1 MAKSHA
7 EEILRKLIAER
18 LVYVENDMVYAWH
31 FNGCKVEE
39 AEISDEN
46 VTYQDCNFESKPQST
61 QGKTEE
67 NE

>member
-1 MAKSHA
+1 M
-7 EEILRKLIAER
+7 IAER

-61 QGKTEE
+61 QGETEE